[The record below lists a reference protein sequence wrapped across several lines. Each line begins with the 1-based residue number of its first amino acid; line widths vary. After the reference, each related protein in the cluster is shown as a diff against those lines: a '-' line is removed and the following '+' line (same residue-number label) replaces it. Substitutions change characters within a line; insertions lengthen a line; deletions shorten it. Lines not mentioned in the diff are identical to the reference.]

1 MYALIG
7 RFYGT
12 WEEGLYQVEDGMQF
26 LLKLEEGRAIEKD
39 ACGGPIFFSEGAAH
53 EARLRFR
60 GHRLDWSGAR
70 FELGARVV
78 ELDTAQ
84 IRELCEHGDER
95 ATADEYRQ
103 AYTAALRLGEE
114 WHERDPRRGEILPEF
129 GA

>member
-1 MYALIG
+1 MFALIG

-12 WEEGLYQVEDGMQF
+12 WDEGLYQVEDGSMQI
-26 LLKLEEGRAIEKD
+26 LLGFEEGRAIEED

-70 FELGARVV
+70 FELARVV
-78 ELDTAQ
+78 ELDTSK
-84 IRELCEHGDER
+84 IRALVEHGDER

-103 AYTAALRLGEE
+103 AYTEAIRLGEE
-114 WHERDPRRGEILPEF
+114 WHERDPRRGELLPEF
-129 GA
+129 RA